1 MNNVK
6 SQNEIRPLTA
16 KELQN
21 WIEEEK
27 AILEMIQ
34 GYKNKL
40 PEGEQEQFEI
50 LCFGV
55 WNCLDNLHTML
66 DGNELKYYPKE
77 LKKRSKAEYLK
88 LLRESRKGSY
98 GNK

>member
-40 PEGEQEQFEI
+40 PEGEQEHFEI

-55 WNCLDNLHTML
+55 WNCLDNLHAML
-66 DGNELKYYPKE
+66 DDNELKYYPKE

>member
-40 PEGEQEQFEI
+40 PEGEQEHFEI
-50 LCFGV
+50 
-55 WNCLDNLHTML
+55 
-66 DGNELKYYPKE
+66 
-77 LKKRSKAEYLK
+77 
-88 LLRESRKGSY
+88 
-98 GNK
+98 